1 MVVAHLVADVTQ
13 NTAAPRNLVVS
24 VTCWSWSC
32 PVAIARR
39 RFFELQRGVVSVV
52 VVHLVA
58 DVTQDAAAAAAAA
71 AAPRSLAV
79 CAPCWGRWPTVSL
92 ARHPPL
98 SVRVRTRDTL
108 GERLPVARASSADI
122 SSRTLTDVT
131 GDVVGTVGTGY
142 SGVGGV

>member
-13 NTAAPRNLVVS
+13 NAAAPRNLVVS
-24 VTCWSWSC
+24 VTCWSCRC

-58 DVTQDAAAAAAAA
+58 HVTQDAAAAAAAA
-71 AAPRSLAV
+71 APRGLAV

-98 SVRVRTRDTL
+98 SVRVRTRDIL
-108 GERLPVARASSADI
+108 GERLPVARARSADT
-122 SSRTLTDVT
+122 SNRTLTDVT